1 MCAANAHAQS
11 ILAAVTSTTV
21 VLVSSAELASPV
33 SADPLASLTN
43 VVDTIRSASGC
54 PPLQADPLVTRV
66 AEMATH
72 ATSDYIHHRTAA
84 IPFDG
89 DAMPALKTIGYRGGH
104 AMLMQGYGD
113 TETKAIHGL
122 ALLAWDPAAIPKC
135 AYTQYGISAIQDDGA
150 VFTAVLL
157 AGP

>member
-1 MCAANAHAQS
+1 MPTRRRMF
-11 ILAAVTSTTV
+11 AAVTSTAMI
-21 VLVSSAELASPV
+21 LVSSGIVASPA
-33 SADPLASLTN
+33 SADPVASLTN

-54 PPLQADPLVTRV
+54 PPLHADSLVMRV

-84 IPFDG
+84 VPFDG
-89 DAMPALKTIGYRGGH
+89 DAMPALKTIGYPGGT

-113 TETKAIHGL
+113 NETKAIHGL
-122 ALLAWDPAAIPKC
+122 ALLARDPGAIPNC
-135 AYTQYGISAIQDDGA
+135 AYTQYGVSALQDEGA